1 MHQAPDFRQ
10 HHDAGAGT
18 QDPPPV
24 TPLHKPR
31 GPSNR
36 TIGTALAVILTAGLV
51 GAGSARLVAPSDSSS
66 SSNGGDTPIAAT
78 SATDPEAALQAA
90 ISSVQ
95 ASVVEVRVQGSGF
108 LQQSSQGS
116 GVVIRSSGLIVTNYH
131 VVGTADTV
139 EVITASGQS
148 ITAHVIAKDQD
159 EDLAILRP
167 LSTAGTGVDL
177 IDDSGSAPK
186 SGTTVF
192 AIGSP
197 FGLQN
202 TVTAGVVSA
211 YRQDDGRPIIQF
223 DAPVNPGNSGGGL
236 FDIEGKL
243 VGIPTAIRSPVDGNV
258 GIAFAVPASRV
269 RAMLARIS

>member
-1 MHQAPDFRQ
+1 MHQTPDFRQ
-10 HHDAGAGT
+10 HDDTGT

-95 ASVVEVRVQGSGF
+95 GSVVEVRVQGSGF

-167 LSTAGTGVDL
+167 LSTAGTSVDL
-177 IDDSGSAPK
+177 IDDSGSPPK
-186 SGTTVF
+186 SGTTAF
-192 AIGSP
+192 ALGSP